1 MTLERR
7 KDFLTIL
14 VAIISGIKFRYLG
27 TFYAGEILLYIM
39 LFFISWRPIFNNRY
53 ASNIFKLALLWLLSA
68 YITDIWVNNS
78 IINTLKGEFN
88 IIFFMAQFPGV
99 YWLLYDKPKRFLYFL
114 IAVGVVS
121 IPNLYLFGPE
131 VDESDFGMMG
141 ENIWLYYYLV
151 PIAIG
156 CISWLYYKGKITAPT
171 ATIMMLC
178 FGIFMLF
185 HNSRN
190 VFLTMTLSAIL
201 LYQIDRTKGQ
211 PFHRRVSMFRVRI
224 VNIFIMLFLGALI
237 VNSVYE
243 SLASR
248 HILGEYAYQKYQTQ
262 IQADNILEGGRAET
276 FMGIELIRRKPII
289 GYGSYAMD
297 KGDKFHKEFAS
308 TSGKKYRR
316 PFEERRMPAHS
327 HIVGA
332 WMWNGIGGGIFWLY
346 VLLLMWRVFRS
357 GAMLTES
364 ALLPGILMTFTARIW
379 EILFSPFGLRIPETF
394 FLMFLTI
401 IYNNFKNHNIKQP
414 FLTN

>member
-27 TFYAGEILLYIM
+27 TFYAGEIFLYIM
-39 LFFISWRPIFNNRY
+39 LFFISWRPLFNNQY
-53 ASNIFKLALLWLLSA
+53 ASNLFKLALLWLLSA
-68 YITDIWVNNS
+68 YITDIWTNNS
-78 IINTLKGEFN
+78 TTNTLKGEFN
-88 IIFFMAQFPGV
+88 IIFFLAQFPGV

-141 ENIWLYYYLV
+141 ENIWLYYALV

-156 CISWLYYKGKITAPT
+156 CISWLYYKGKITAPI

-201 LYQIDRTKGQ
+201 LYQIDRSKGQ
-211 PFHRRVSMFRVRI
+211 PFYRRVSMFRVRI

-308 TSGKKYRR
+308 ASGKKYRR
-316 PFEERRMPAHS
+316 PFKERRMPAHS

-401 IYNNFKNHNIKQP
+401 IYNDFKNHNIKQP
-414 FLTN
+414 LLID